1 MQNREEKTNFYWN
14 SGSFII
20 VAFLNFMTY
29 TLALWCFKPE
39 IFGFYLLLS
48 AVWNVGNN
56 IDFGFG
62 VSMVK
67 NISENLK
74 LKNVENIN
82 RIFATFIFV
91 YSLLGLSIA
100 FGFFAYSFI
109 FVINSSLINSF
120 SFIDVKLMFLFLF
133 LSFIFKYAS
142 IFYVKVL
149 EGFGKYVFI
158 SKVNIL
164 FSFTLL
170 LMVIIIYKFELSIE
184 FYVLSYLINNFLL
197 LVVLQILLPSRT
209 NRIIA
214 FSIKKINLKIL
225 KEHGLYNLNIQA
237 SFFLNSLIDPLIK
250 YILGFSIGVQYVTF
264 FETGKRIID
273 LSNGLIFSGMK
284 GLLNKLSEANAVNE
298 LKSFLDTRISYYS
311 NIGITYSILVY
322 GILNPILSVLIMLWF
337 KNIETLIIFS
347 IFVIPYVLINFGGPV
362 YSALMI
368 EGKGGR
374 IAILQLSNL
383 LMTTAFLLISIK
395 LFDSYIGLIGFLA
408 ATIFNNFLM
417 FHFAR
422 KYLDFDIKLFV
433 NNIHLKQLLILIF
446 SLTVQ
451 GVLIYLYQQYLYIIL
466 TLFFILYLFLFNK
479 QLSYFINLFIK
490 EVRVYFNLGTKL
502 RESNSIK

>member
-14 SGSFII
+14 SGSFIL

-62 VSMVK
+62 VSVVK

-74 LKNVENIN
+74 LQNIENIN
-82 RIFATFIFV
+82 RIFATFLFV

-100 FGFFAYSFI
+100 IVFFAYSLL
-109 FVINSSLINSF
+109 FVINSTLVDSF
-120 SFIDVKLMFLFLF
+120 NFIDVKLMFVFLF

-142 IFYVKVL
+142 IFYIKVL
-149 EGFGKYVFI
+149 EGFGKYVFV

-170 LMVIIIYKFELSIE
+170 IMIIIIYSFDLSIE
-184 FYVLSYLINNFLL
+184 FYVLSYLINNFALVLL
-197 LVVLQILLPSRT
+197 LQIFLPSRT
-209 NRIIA
+209 ERMIG
-214 FSIKKINLKIL
+214 FSFKKINLRIL

-284 GLLNKLSEANAVNE
+284 GLLNKISEANAVNE
-298 LKSFLDTRISYYS
+298 LKLFLDTKISYYS
-311 NIGITYSILVY
+311 NMGITYSILVY
-322 GILNPILSVLIMLWF
+322 GILNPILSVLILLWF

-347 IFVIPYVLINFGGPV
+347 IFVIPYVLINFGGPI

-374 IAILQLSNL
+374 IAVLQFTNL
-383 LMTTAFLLISIK
+383 LITTVLLLISIK

-408 ATIFNNFLM
+408 ATVINNFLM

-422 KYLDFDIKLFV
+422 KYLGLDTKLFV
-433 NNIHLKQLLILIF
+433 RSIHLRQLLTLIVTLTLQGILIY
-446 SLTVQ
+446 T
-451 GVLIYLYQQYLYIIL
+451 YQQYLYIIL
-466 TLFFILYLFLFNK
+466 AAFFVLYLILFNN
-479 QLSYFINLFIK
+479 QLLYFINLFMREFRI
-490 EVRVYFNLGTKL
+490 YFSMTTKTGGT
-502 RESNSIK
+502 NSIK